1 MSTDQRINHIKKFNN
16 FPVRLEDS
24 HTSSSDLSVLQDIT
38 QGNFLLS
45 SESLSISFEEAF
57 AGTSV
62 PEGVASGIWNKAASL
77 LSDTDAISSA
87 PGCSPK
93 DKMVK
98 SKSGLVP
105 HLVASKKENQY
116 VRDDKCPI

>member
-1 MSTDQRINHIKKFNN
+1 MSTDQRINHIKKCNN

-24 HTSSSDLSVLQDIT
+24 HTSSDLSVLQGIT
-38 QGNFLLS
+38 QGNFLLP
-45 SESLSISFEEAF
+45 SESLSNSFEEAF

-116 VRDDKCPI
+116 VRDDN